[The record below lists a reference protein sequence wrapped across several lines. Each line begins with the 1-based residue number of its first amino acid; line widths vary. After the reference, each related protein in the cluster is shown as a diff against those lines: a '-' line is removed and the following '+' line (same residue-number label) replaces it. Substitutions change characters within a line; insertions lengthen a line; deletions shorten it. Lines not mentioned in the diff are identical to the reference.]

1 MTATTATVFA
11 TVAAVRKPIFGLAF
25 ALLLLMLLVA
35 ASALVSGSATIDW
48 LTVPWAL
55 ILHVGTV
62 VPALILGV
70 PVLLMKKGTA
80 LHKRLGRIW
89 ATLMMITAFSSF
101 WLQGLIGTI
110 GPIHIFSVITL
121 ISIPRAIF
129 AIRKGDVIGHQRAMI
144 GPYIGM
150 FIAGLFAFMP
160 GRLLGDLMIA
170 AL

>member
-1 MTATTATVFA
+1 MTTTTA
-11 TVAAVRKPIFGLAF
+11 AAFNHPAARNAMFGTAF
-25 ALLLLMLLVA
+25 VILLLMLLIA
-35 ASALVSGSATIDW
+35 AAALISGSATVDW
-48 LTVPWAL
+48 AMVPWAL
-55 ILHVGTV
+55 IIHVGTV

-89 ATLMMITAFSSF
+89 ATLMMVTAVSSF
-101 WLQGLIGTI
+101 WLQGLIGTV

-121 ISIPRAIF
+121 ISIPRAIL
-129 AIRKGDVIGHQRAMI
+129 AIRRGDVITHQRAMI

-150 FIAGLFAFMP
+150 FIAGFFSFMP
-160 GRLLGDLMIA
+160 GRLLGDLLIA